1 MTLDDSM
8 ELQQRHNV
16 NVNALMSQ
24 IQQTPAIMVEAEET
38 KVQKNRAEALGLRL
52 RQSQDRDRQTTTSR
66 QGSCLEDY
74 ITDRHQQT

>member
-24 IQQTPAIMVEAEET
+24 IQQTIMVEAEET
-38 KVQKNRAEALGLRL
+38 KVQKNRAEVLGLRL